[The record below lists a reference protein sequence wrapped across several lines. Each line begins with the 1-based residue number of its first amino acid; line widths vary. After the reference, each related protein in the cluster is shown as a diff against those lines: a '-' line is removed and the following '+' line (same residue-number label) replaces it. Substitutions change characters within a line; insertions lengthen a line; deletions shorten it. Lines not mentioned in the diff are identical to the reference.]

1 MQFRN
6 WGLTN
11 LVFKKKQK
19 IWPIMAQLFVL
30 AQASESEDPAA
41 LRAVHQTGCID
52 EFPVAAI

>member
-1 MQFRN
+1 
-6 WGLTN
+6 
-11 LVFKKKQK
+11 
-19 IWPIMAQLFVL
+19 MAQLFVL